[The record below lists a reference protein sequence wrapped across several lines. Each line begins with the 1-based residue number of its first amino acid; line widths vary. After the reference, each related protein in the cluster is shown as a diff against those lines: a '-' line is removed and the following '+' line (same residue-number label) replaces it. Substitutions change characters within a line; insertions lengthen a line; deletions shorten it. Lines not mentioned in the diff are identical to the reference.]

1 MVCASGGG
9 GDGGAACRQRA
20 WPSQFDCAGGA
31 RRRPARPAA
40 VGEDVLVDTL
50 LLARAAFL
58 LKSVSAVGEFAVYWS
73 EGGRLLERSYDFNLE
88 GRQPVPRW
96 AGACGRRRPN
106 QPRF

>member
-1 MVCASGGG
+1 MCW
-9 GDGGAACRQRA
+9 RT
-20 WPSQFDCAGGA
+20 
-31 RRRPARPAA
+31 RRRGAPRRRRRAER
-40 VGEDVLVDTL
+40 DVLVDTL

-106 QPRF
+106 QS

>member
-1 MVCASGGG
+1 MKCSTQHL
-9 GDGGAACRQRA
+9 R
-20 WPSQFDCAGGA
+20 STTAGGA

-106 QPRF
+106 LQS